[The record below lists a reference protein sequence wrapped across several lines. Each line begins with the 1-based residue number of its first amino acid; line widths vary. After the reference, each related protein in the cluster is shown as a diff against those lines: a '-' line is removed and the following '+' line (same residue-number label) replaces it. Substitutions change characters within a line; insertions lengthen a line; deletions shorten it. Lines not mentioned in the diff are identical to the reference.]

1 MPRHRW
7 VSIRFPGARKGLR
20 VLIWLVILTCALL
33 PPSDF
38 ARAAEAPLLTR
49 DLKADAAGAARAH
62 RPLLLFFTLADCPYC
77 ERVRREYLGPM
88 SQDPEQA
95 KRALIRE
102 LPIEATLT
110 GFDGMPHSAR
120 DIAARYKVTL
130 FPTVVMVDAHG
141 TEIAEPL
148 VGFSSPDFYGGL
160 LDGRID
166 TANEKIKQN

>member
-7 VSIRFPGARKGLR
+7 VSIGFLGAGYGLR
-20 VLIWLVILTCALL
+20 VLIWQVILTCALL
-33 PPSDF
+33 PPGEF
-38 ARAAEAPLLTR
+38 AVAAEAPAITL
-49 DLKADAAGAARAH
+49 DLRADAAAAGWQH
-62 RPLLLFFTLADCPYC
+62 LPLLLFFTLDGCPYC

-88 SQDPEQA
+88 SADPDQA

-102 LPIEATLT
+102 LPIEATLA
-110 GFDGMPHSAR
+110 GFDGSRKSAR
-120 DIAARYKVTL
+120 EIAARYKVTL
-130 FPTVVMVDAHG
+130 FPTVIMVDAHG

>member
-1 MPRHRW
+1 MD
-7 VSIRFPGARKGLR
+7 FPGARKGLR

-38 ARAAEAPLLTR
+38 AQAAEVPPITR
-49 DLKADAAGAARAH
+49 DLRTDAAAAAKQH
-62 RPLLLFFTLADCPYC
+62 QPLLLFFSLAGCPYC

-88 SQDPEQA
+88 SQDADAA
-95 KRALIRE
+95 KRVSIRE
-102 LPIEATLT
+102 LPIESSLT
-110 GFDGMPHSAR
+110 GFDGAPRSAR
-120 DIAARYKVTL
+120 EIAALYNVTL
-130 FPTVVMVDAHG
+130 FPTVVLVDAHG
-141 TEIAEPL
+141 TKIAEPL

>member
-7 VSIRFPGARKGLR
+7 ISIGVPEAHKGLR

-33 PPSDF
+33 LPSDF
-38 ARAAEAPLLTR
+38 ARAAELPPITR
-49 DLKADAAGAARAH
+49 DLRADGAGAAQQH
-62 RPLLLFFTLADCPYC
+62 LPLLLFFTLADCPYC

-88 SQDPEQA
+88 AADADQA
-95 KRALIRE
+95 KRVLIRE
-102 LPIEATLT
+102 LPIEASVT
-110 GFDGMPHSAR
+110 GFDGTPSSAR
-120 DIAARYKVTL
+120 QIAARYKVNL

-160 LDGRID
+160 LDRRID
-166 TANEKIKQN
+166 TANEKIRQN